1 MLIRRDGLVAEPY
14 PMAHNFEKLISARM
28 AAPAEGYKMNPLQ
41 QREIMLKED
50 SEKRRAELIAKAA
63 GSGNESVKHIA
74 KKWLSV

>member
-1 MLIRRDGLVAEPY
+1 MAEPY

-28 AAPAEGYKMNPLQ
+28 SAPTGGYMMNPLQ